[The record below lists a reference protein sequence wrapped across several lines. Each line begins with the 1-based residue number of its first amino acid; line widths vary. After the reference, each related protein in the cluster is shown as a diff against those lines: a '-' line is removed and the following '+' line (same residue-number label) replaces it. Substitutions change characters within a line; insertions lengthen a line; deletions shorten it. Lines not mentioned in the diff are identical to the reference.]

1 MLENKSSRRFDAWL
15 IISFLVFTVVL
26 TVGAFEVVYG
36 YISLFVYCIFLV
48 LKATRRGFYGL
59 ITHYSAI
66 GIYATLATAFQ
77 ISEGFE
83 FWGFGAIQDKYY
95 YLALILV
102 CLYCFSYELGYHLS
116 GADKMYFGRVKIFR
130 LKKNDNR
137 DIKFIAAS
145 LVFFGLA
152 LLLIYTRPDLS
163 IELRGYQTNDEGR
176 AVSVFFFAYLPKLF
190 IWALCAISGILTLAT
205 RSKRY
210 GVLFLFAAASALIWA
225 GPQTTARQVILVG
238 ALPLLYYAA
247 TLTYP
252 IILPIVIWVGVL
264 FVGPAL
270 NYFSRDYLYGVET
283 RGFPF
288 SPDFDAMYIVSALI
302 ERIDYFPL
310 GFGRYLLSAFS
321 FFLQRELKLF
331 IDFDPLNRE
340 GGAVFSQTN
349 VSTPPFFTAFLD
361 FWFLGPIILGLA
373 IGAVMGWAEI
383 FRQKKYSS
391 GNLWFLLPFVSF
403 SSYVP
408 FVRGPI
414 LGWGPYILAGLISYG
429 ILIWIFYFFSQD
441 RRG

>member
-1 MLENKSSRRFDAWL
+1 MLKNDGARRFDAWL
-15 IISFLVFTVVL
+15 IISLAIFSVVL
-26 TVGAFEVVYG
+26 ALGAFDVIYG
-36 YISLFVYCIFLV
+36 YISLFFYCLFVV
-48 LKATRRGFYGL
+48 LKATKRGFYGL
-59 ITHYSAI
+59 ITHYSAV

-83 FWGFGAIQDKYY
+83 FWGFGSIQDGYY
-95 YLALILV
+95 EV
-102 CLYCFSYELGYHLS
+102 GYHIS
-116 GADKMYFGRVKIFR
+116 GADKMHFGRVKIFR
-130 LKKNDNR
+130 LDIDNNR
-137 DIKFIAAS
+137 DLKFISAA
-145 LVFFGLA
+145 LIFFGIA
-152 LLLIYTRPDLS
+152 LVLIYIRPDLS

-190 IWALCAISGILTLAT
+190 IWALCAIAGILLLAT

-210 GVLFLFAAASALIWA
+210 GSLFVFAAIAALIWA

-238 ALPLLYYAA
+238 ALPLLYSAA

-283 RGFPF
+283 QGFPF

-310 GFGRYLLSAFS
+310 GLGRYLLSAFS
-321 FFLQRELKLF
+321 FFLPRELKLF
-331 IDFDPLNRE
+331 VEFDPLNRE

-361 FWFLGPIILGLA
+361 FWFLGPVLLGIA
-373 IGAVMGWAEI
+373 IGAFIGWAEI
-383 FRQKKYSS
+383 FRQRKYAA
-391 GNLWFLLPFVSF
+391 GNLWFLIPFVVF

-408 FVRGPI
+408 FIRGPI
-414 LGWGPYILAGLISYG
+414 LGWGPYILAGVSSYG
-429 ILIWIFYFFSQD
+429 LLIWAFYFFSQD
-441 RRG
+441 RRR